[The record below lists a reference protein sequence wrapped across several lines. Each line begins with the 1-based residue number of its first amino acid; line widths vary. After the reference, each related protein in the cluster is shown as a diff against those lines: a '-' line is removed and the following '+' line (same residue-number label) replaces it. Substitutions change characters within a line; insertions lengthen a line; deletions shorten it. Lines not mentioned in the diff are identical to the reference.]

1 VQEYP
6 QKEFYKLNEV
16 CRYTDTQPYVLR
28 FWESEFPQLNPE
40 RGGNGQPVYSKED
53 IDMVRRIKQLLY
65 EEECSLE
72 VARQALD
79 GDKSGGS
86 SAGTQSKPRATAET
100 SVKATE
106 TPKATPVREV
116 EVEVEVE
123 AAPTP
128 WQGSGSDLVPR
139 QRYEDAVE
147 EVHHLRRQLEDAE
160 TACRKAENSLQEAGG
175 EAERYR
181 LKAVKAGRR
190 IEDLLETLS

>member
-6 QKEFYKLNEV
+6 QKESYKLTEV

-40 RGGNGQPVYSKED
+40 RGGNGQPVYRKED
-53 IDMVRRIKQLLY
+53 IDLVRRIKHLLY
-65 EEECSLE
+65 DEECSLE

-79 GDKSGGS
+79 GDKDGGS
-86 SAGTQSKPRATAET
+86 SAATASKPRAKAEAP
-100 SVKATE
+100 VRATE
-106 TPKATPVREV
+106 TPRPTVVR

-123 AAPTP
+123 AAPNP
-128 WQGSGSDLVPR
+128 RQSSGSDLVQR

-147 EVHHLRRQLEDAE
+147 EVHHLRRQLKDAE

-190 IEDLLETLS
+190 IEDLLESLS

>member
-1 VQEYP
+1 MQEYP
-6 QKEFYKLNEV
+6 QKESYKLTEV

-40 RGGNGQPVYSKED
+40 RGGNGQPVYRKED
-53 IDMVRRIKQLLY
+53 IDLVRRIKHLLY
-65 EEECSLE
+65 DEECSLE

-79 GDKSGGS
+79 GDKDGGS
-86 SAGTQSKPRATAET
+86 SAATASKPRAKAEAP
-100 SVKATE
+100 VRATE
-106 TPKATPVREV
+106 TPRPTAVREV
-116 EVEVEVE
+116 EVEVD
-123 AAPTP
+123 AAPNP
-128 WQGSGSDLVPR
+128 RQSSGSDLVQR

-147 EVHHLRRQLEDAE
+147 EVHHLRRQLKDAE

-190 IEDLLETLS
+190 IEDLLESLS

>member
-1 VQEYP
+1 MQEYP
-6 QKEFYKLNEV
+6 QKESYKLTEV

-40 RGGNGQPVYSKED
+40 RGGNGQPVYRKED
-53 IDMVRRIKQLLY
+53 IDLVRRIKHLLY
-65 EEECSLE
+65 DEECSLE

-79 GDKSGGS
+79 GDKDGGS
-86 SAGTQSKPRATAET
+86 SAATASKPRAKAEAP
-100 SVKATE
+100 VRATE
-106 TPKATPVREV
+106 TPRPTVVR

-123 AAPTP
+123 AAPNP
-128 WQGSGSDLVPR
+128 RQSSGSDLVQR

-147 EVHHLRRQLEDAE
+147 EVHHLRRQLKDAE

-190 IEDLLETLS
+190 IEDLLESLS